1 MIKCWLLGMTTLAA
15 VAGKSVLTDGRNF
28 LGNGMQPE
36 MVARTLSDVQNKWQD
51 EATQFIRCELSESNA
66 NAIKDCDSVPEKFSK
81 SCATVVDAV
90 VAGSGGD
97 ARVTKEYMVDVCSQ
111 PSLTAWRR
119 DACVDLARDLTKTM
133 SASTYENR
141 FNLRSKAVCDEFWS
155 NFLQSQKVVH
165 EKEVKA
171 IENEQ
176 VEREKRA
183 AEAVAKQAQK
193 EKEEAEKHRK
203 EKSEKVVAE
212 KRQKEEEAKKMEAEM
227 KAEKEAELED
237 ARQKLKLDEQRRN
250 SKDATIAKLQAVDE
264 AAEQKIKEATQV
276 EEGTED
282 TRKAYDV
289 LKLADAAE
297 MPEPKIDALATNASK
312 EQVSRK
318 RDM

>member
-1 MIKCWLLGMTTLAA
+1 MIKCWLLSMTTLAA

-28 LGNGMQPE
+28 LGNAMQPE
-36 MVARTLSDVQNKWQD
+36 MVARTLSEVQNKWQD
-51 EATQFIRCELSESNA
+51 EATYFIRCELSESNA

-193 EKEEAEKHRK
+193 EAEKQRK
-203 EKSEKVVAE
+203 EKSEKAAAE
-212 KRQKEEEAKKMEAEM
+212 KLEKEGEAKKMEAEM
-227 KAEKEAELED
+227 KAKKEAELED

-250 SKDATIAKLQAVDE
+250 SKDAAIAKLQAVDQ

-318 RDM
+318 HDM